1 MKVAEQFFEK
11 MYTQIPMIKT
21 MGARP
26 VHYDGQCLKLELP
39 LEPNI
44 NDKGIAFAGSLAGGA
59 TFCGYAV
66 IKMLMNQHGFDQD
79 LAAVSTN
86 AQYKAPIKGAF
97 IVTACLPG
105 AEKTAEF
112 LQKLREKGKASL
124 ALNTEI
130 ACDGEVAMTSNDI
143 YVAYPRPAD

>member
-1 MKVAEQFFEK
+1 MDVAEQFFEK
-11 MYTQIPMIKT
+11 IYTQIPMIKK

-66 IKMLMNQHGFDQD
+66 IKMLLNQHGFKQD
-79 LAAVSTN
+79 LAAVSSN
-86 AQYKAPIKGAF
+86 AQYLAPVKAAF
-97 IVTACLPG
+97 MVTACLPG
-105 AEKTAEF
+105 AEKTTEF
-112 LQKLREKGKASL
+112 LEKLQRKGKASL
-124 ALNTEI
+124 ALNIEVF
-130 ACDGEVAMTSNDI
+130 CDSKVVMTSKDI
-143 YVAYPRPAD
+143 YVAYPRPTD